1 MDAKTVGKYKIGIVQ
16 NGVDFQ
22 DQHFLNTY
30 YGLNIN
36 IFWKLDQNLSS
47 VTLSTP
53 QRHTLRNV

>member
-1 MDAKTVGKYKIGIVQ
+1 MDAKTVGKYKTDIVL

-36 IFWKLDQNLSS
+36 VFWKLKIILR
-47 VTLSTP
+47 L
-53 QRHTLRNV
+53 RLGTLRNA

>member
-1 MDAKTVGKYKIGIVQ
+1 MDAKTVGKYKIDIVQ

-36 IFWKLDQNLSS
+36 VFLE
-47 VTLSTP
+47 T
-53 QRHTLRNV
+53 

>member
-1 MDAKTVGKYKIGIVQ
+1 MDAKTVGKYKIDIVQ

-36 IFWKLDQNLSS
+36 VFWKLDQNLSS
-47 VTLSTP
+47 VALSTQ
-53 QRHTLRNV
+53 QRHKLRNA